1 MSGGQLSQVR
11 FIWKRQLSGGSCCA
25 AKWDLSLGNYAKG
38 DDPRTLKFN
47 KNYHYK
53 KYMSFHFVVNKS
65 Y

>member
-1 MSGGQLSQVR
+1 M
-11 FIWKRQLSGGSCCA
+11 SGGSCCA